1 MKKVLYLHGLESN
14 QGGPKVEFLA
24 GECAVYAPVIDY
36 REENLHGKI
45 HNIIMKFKPDLII
58 GSSMGGYV
66 AHEFAKAFNLPAIL
80 LNPALHSRSFEPD
93 LDTFILGF
101 DTKFIERQ
109 VVLLGKNDDIID
121 PEITKSILRDDR
133 RFVIEDGE
141 HGHRTPLD
149 IFIDIYNKYKNEIWF
164 KKISSW
170 G

>member
-1 MKKVLYLHGLESN
+1 MKKVLYLHGLESK
-14 QGGPKVEFLA
+14 QGGEKVGFLA
-24 GECAVYAPVIDY
+24 GQACIYAPAIDY

-45 HNIIMKFKPDLII
+45 HNIIMNFKPDLII

-93 LDTFILGF
+93 LDTFILSF
-101 DTKFIERQ
+101 DTSFHERQ
-109 VVLLGKNDDIID
+109 IVLLGKNDGVID
-121 PEITKSILRDDR
+121 PELTKTILGDDK
-133 RFVIEDGE
+133 RFVIEEGE

-149 IFIDIYNKYKNEIWF
+149 IFIDIYNKYKN
-164 KKISSW
+164 

>member
-1 MKKVLYLHGLESN
+1 MKKILYLHGLESK
-14 QGGPKVEFLA
+14 QGGEKVEFLA
-24 GECAVYAPVIDY
+24 GQACVYAPAIDY
-36 REENLHGKI
+36 RVEDLHGKI
-45 HNIIMKFKPDLII
+45 HNIIMKFKPDLLI

-80 LNPALHSRSFEPD
+80 LNPALHGRSFEPD

-109 VVLLGKNDDIID
+109 IVLLGKNDDIID

-133 RFVIEDGE
+133 RFVIEEGE

-149 IFIDIYNKYKNEIWF
+149 IFIDIYNKYKNEI
-164 KKISSW
+164 
-170 G
+170 

>member
-133 RFVIEDGE
+133 RFVIEEGE

-149 IFIDIYNKYKNEIWF
+149 IFIDIYNKYKNEL
-164 KKISSW
+164 
-170 G
+170 

>member
-149 IFIDIYNKYKNEIWF
+149 IFIDIYNKYKNEL
-164 KKISSW
+164 
-170 G
+170 

>member
-133 RFVIEDGE
+133 RFVIEEGE

-149 IFIDIYNKYKNEIWF
+149 IFIDIYNKYKNEI
-164 KKISSW
+164 
-170 G
+170 

>member
-149 IFIDIYNKYKNEIWF
+149 IFIDIYNKYKNEI
-164 KKISSW
+164 
-170 G
+170 

>member
-1 MKKVLYLHGLESN
+1 MKKVLYLHGLESK
-14 QGGPKVEFLA
+14 QGGDKVDFLA
-24 GECAVYAPVIDY
+24 GECMIHAPAIDY
-36 REENLHGKI
+36 RMENLHGKI
-45 HNIIMKFKPDLII
+45 HNIIMDYKPDLII

-109 VVLLGKNDDIID
+109 IVLLGMNDDVII
-121 PEITKSILRDDR
+121 PQLTKTMLEGDR
-133 RFVIEDGE
+133 RFVIEEGE

-149 IFIDIYNKYKNEIWF
+149 IFIDIYNKYKNELWF
-164 KKISSW
+164 
-170 G
+170 